1 MTTAGSDGSAAR
13 RLLADDR
20 PRSSMRRGLVGLG
33 AAAIAAGRWLA
44 AFAGI
49 VIGVVVQACRPLT
62 WRRPVRREF
71 MRTMLLA
78 GIGSLA
84 TIVVVAILVGF
95 AAVFQ
100 ALYWE
105 GVLGQRDQVGRV
117 VVPLIVRDIGPLLVG
132 LILIGRCG
140 SAMLMELAA
149 IRGDGAYHMLDAQG
163 VDPFLALVVPRVLGL
178 ALSSVCLAIIF
189 VAVSLLSGFVLARA
203 LDAVAFSLWQFL
215 DRSLGHLVTL
225 DAVVLLLKSTLIGGV
240 IGIVSTMAP
249 LASVTAA
256 RDLNALV
263 PRGFV
268 QSIVAMLLVSGMV
281 GVVF

>member
-1 MTTAGSDGSAAR
+1 MARDPAAG
-13 RLLADDR
+13 DR
-20 PRSSMRRGLVGLG
+20 PRHMVHRGLVGLG
-33 AAAIAAGRWLA
+33 KAVIAASRWLA
-44 AFAGI
+44 AFAG
-49 VIGVVVQACRPLT
+49 VAVGVVVQACRPLT

-71 MRTMLLA
+71 MRTMQLA

-105 GVLGQRDQVGRV
+105 GILGQRDQVGRV

-132 LILIGRCG
+132 LILIGRSG
-140 SAMLMELAA
+140 SAVLMELAA
-149 IRGDGAYHMLDAQG
+149 IRVGGAYHMLDAQG
-163 VDPFLALVVPRVLGL
+163 VDPFLTLVVPRVVGL

-215 DRSLGHLVTL
+215 DHSLGNLATL
-225 DAVVLLLKSTLIGGV
+225 DAVVLVLKSTLIGGV

-249 LASVTAA
+249 LASPTAA
-256 RDLNALV
+256 RDVNTLV
-263 PRGFV
+263 PTGFV
-268 QSIVAMLLVSGMV
+268 HSILAILLVSGLV
-281 GVVF
+281 GLVF